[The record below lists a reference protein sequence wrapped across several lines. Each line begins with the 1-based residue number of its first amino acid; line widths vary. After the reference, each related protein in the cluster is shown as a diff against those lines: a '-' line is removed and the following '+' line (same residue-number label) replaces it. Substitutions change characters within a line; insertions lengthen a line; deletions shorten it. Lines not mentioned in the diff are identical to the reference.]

1 MKKAIFGIADSEA
14 QAVSIFNRLLEIG
27 FSDNDISVLFP
38 ETDETRHFAH
48 EQHTKVP
55 EGAAAGAGGGVVIG
69 GALGWLAG
77 IGALTIPGVG
87 AFIAAGPIMAA
98 LAGAGAGGAVGGLT
112 GILIGIGMPEF
123 EAKQYEERMKGG
135 NILISVHCE
144 NGKERTRVK
153 EILDSAGA
161 TTTAEDVM
169 DRAYGKPPGAESGA
183 NSLLHEVI
191 DSLLPERD
199 RDV

>member
-1 MKKAIFGIADSEA
+1 MKRAIFGIADSEA
-14 QAVSIFNRLLEIG
+14 QAVGIFNRLLEIG
-27 FSDNDISVLFP
+27 FSDHDISALFP

-48 EQHTKVP
+48 EQHTKAP

-87 AFIAAGPIMAA
+87 AFLAAGPIMAA
-98 LAGAGAGGAVGGLT
+98 LAGAGAGGTVGGLA

-123 EAKQYEERMKGG
+123 EAKQYEERMRGG

-144 NGKERTRVK
+144 NGKERTRAK
-153 EILDSAGA
+153 EILDNAGA
-161 TTTAEDVM
+161 ITTAEDVM
-169 DRAYGKPPGAESGA
+169 DRAYGKPSGAESGA
-183 NSLLHEVI
+183 NSPLHEII
-191 DSLLPERD
+191 DPFLPERD
-199 RDV
+199 QDV

>member
-1 MKKAIFGIADSEA
+1 M
-14 QAVSIFNRLLEIG
+14 
-27 FSDNDISVLFP
+27 LF
-38 ETDETRHFAH
+38 RS
-48 EQHTKVP
+48 
-55 EGAAAGAGGGVVIG
+55 
-69 GALGWLAG
+69 
-77 IGALTIPGVG
+77 
-87 AFIAAGPIMAA
+87 
-98 LAGAGAGGAVGGLT
+98 GAGGAVGGLT